1 MKALMATG
9 HNTALQPVPLWDLP
23 TFAGAGALRSSTD
36 DLLTFLAAV
45 LGHRT
50 SPLQEA
56 FATMTAIRRP
66 TGSPESETGLA
77 WQILKTERLEIIWH
91 DGGTAGFRTWIGY
104 APRSRTG
111 VVVLSNVGGAAAPN
125 DIGRH
130 LLDTSQALRQTFPA
144 PPKQRI
150 ETRID
155 PSAFDRLIG
164 RYQVAPAAVLTISRQ
179 EGRFLAQLTG
189 QPAYEIFAESEKDYF
204 FKVVDAQ
211 LTFETDAQNKPVAV
225 VLHQNGVTQR
235 APRIEGEPIVP
246 KEITLDPAVLDRYVG
261 RYQLAPGQV
270 MTITR
275 QGTRV
280 FAQPSGQPAQEI
292 FASSERE
299 FFLRVVNAQLRFEV
313 GDDGRAHALVLLP
326 TGARAPRVD

>member
-1 MKALMATG
+1 
-9 HNTALQPVPLWDLP
+9 
-23 TFAGAGALRSSTD
+23 
-36 DLLTFLAAV
+36 
-45 LGHRT
+45 
-50 SPLQEA
+50 
-56 FATMTAIRRP
+56 
-66 TGSPESETGLA
+66 
-77 WQILKTERLEIIWH
+77 
-91 DGGTAGFRTWIGY
+91 
-104 APRSRTG
+104 
-111 VVVLSNVGGAAAPN
+111 VGGAAAPN

-130 LLDTSQALRQTFPA
+130 LLDPSQALRQTFPA